1 MEETRIPF
9 WCLDFWFTVRHKN
22 HNICCSIALNSMQL
36 EDWSWELLLTTS
48 CFIFRHTQKDG
59 PLFQFLSDD
68 SAPWCSSSNSQ
79 VDSEGML
86 SIQTYINGKTNIH
99 THKDLGSCVCWKV
112 HVKLKITIILLNV
125 MWSFLDLLSFAKKK
139 SSEGPLERCSKK
151 LIDWVLFMWCL
162 PQQLFLTKISVDLCV
177 YDYTILLD
185 TQESQQNKV
194 EIWVLKRWVLKL
206 SNINDTTRFIINMN
220 CDQRQW

>member
-9 WCLDFWFTVRHKN
+9 WFLDFWFTVRHKN

-139 SSEGPLERCSKK
+139 ALRSLWSVALKSWSIE
-151 LIDWVLFMWCL
+151 FCL
-162 PQQLFLTKISVDLCV
+162 CDVCHSNYFSQKFLLTFVSMITPSC
-177 YDYTILLD
+177 
-185 TQESQQNKV
+185 
-194 EIWVLKRWVLKL
+194 
-206 SNINDTTRFIINMN
+206 
-220 CDQRQW
+220 